1 MKPAL
6 APSGN
11 LLRPTEV
18 LRRFR
23 DGTGIC
29 HRRRT
34 QAFCVQKFPF
44 MVMSVGSV
52 DGQWHLHVG
61 DHRALPGDGQDD
73 HVV

>member
-11 LLRPTEV
+11 LLRPTEI
-18 LRRFR
+18 LRRY
-23 DGTGIC
+23 GIC

-34 QAFCVQKFPF
+34 QASCVQEFPF

>member
-6 APSGN
+6 APSGKPAQTN
-11 LLRPTEV
+11 GGSETFP
-18 LRRFR
+18 RRY
-23 DGTGIC
+23 GIC

-34 QAFCVQKFPF
+34 QASCVQKFPF
-44 MVMSVGSV
+44 MVMSVDSV

>member
-6 APSGN
+6 ARLEPAQANGGSETF
-11 LLRPTEV
+11 P
-18 LRRFR
+18 RRY
-23 DGTGIC
+23 GTC

-34 QAFCVQKFPF
+34 QASCVQKFPF
-44 MVMSVGSV
+44 MVMNAGSA
-52 DGQWHLHVG
+52 DGQCHLHAG

>member
-23 DGTGIC
+23 DGTAYAIVGV
-29 HRRRT
+29 HRHL
-34 QAFCVQKFPF
+34 VLQKFPF